1 MGCLFSFLKPKNAQH
16 LEVHYSEPF
25 INKEYYQ
32 ASESDSFNSDDSPP
46 SYFDTVIRNRFNK
59 VTCD

>member
-25 INKEYYQ
+25 INKEYCSD
-32 ASESDSFNSDDSPP
+32 SESSNSDDSPP

-59 VTCD
+59 VACD